1 MFRNGREKQ
10 SLITKKNKN
19 MIKKFQSPAGPIEY
33 QQRMGLAFSVNDPNT
48 AGYTEGG
55 KRRAAMRKEL
65 YNVTHSTPY

>member
-33 QQRMGLAFSVNDPNT
+33 QQRMGGAFSVNDHNI
-48 AGYTEGG
+48 AGYAEGG

-65 YNVTHSTPY
+65 